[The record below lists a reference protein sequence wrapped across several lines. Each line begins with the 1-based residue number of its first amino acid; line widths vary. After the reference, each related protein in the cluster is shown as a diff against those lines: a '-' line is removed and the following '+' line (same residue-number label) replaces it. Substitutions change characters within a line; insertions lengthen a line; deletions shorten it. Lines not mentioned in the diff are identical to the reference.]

1 MLFEQFK
8 SEFESLDLETLTAN
22 DLDQLDNKVMGFRPF
37 YTADDPKKWEECRQM
52 RVRIHAEIIAK
63 DPDFYQRQDDE
74 RVAAH
79 YRKITDPA
87 FMKRRREMAELI
99 GEEAYG
105 EL

>member
-1 MLFEQFK
+1 MLFEKFK
-8 SEFESLDLETLTAN
+8 KEFESIDFESITAN

-37 YTADDPKKWEECRQM
+37 YTTDDPKKWEECRQM

-79 YRKITDPA
+79 YRKITSPA
-87 FMKRRREMAELI
+87 FMKRRREMAESI
-99 GEEAYG
+99 GESAYG